1 MQPESGRSLVQPGV
15 PSPVGPAGE
24 EERPPQAPARENKQS
39 SLCLRQVQPA
49 PKGPRGSRRPG
60 QKWSDLRCQD
70 GRHAPVP
77 RCPGARP
84 DSKTWFGRQRRP
96 RS

>member
-49 PKGPRGSRRPG
+49 PEGPRGSRRPG

-70 GRHAPVP
+70 GRHAPA
-77 RCPGARP
+77 PGARP
-84 DSKTWFGRQRRP
+84 DSKTRSGRQRRP